1 MTNLKFSISNKNGF
15 NFSKLSGDNNRIHLN
30 EIEGYN
36 SQYGEMI
43 VHGVLIILKTLD
55 KFKIKKKISKI
66 SINFNKHG
74 SYRYEFQK
82 KIYFYK
88 KYILIKVQ
96 QNKYTICDIKIFF
109 GKINNEDLQIKK
121 YKKKNTILNPK
132 RRKFGQLKDEVVT
145 SLCYLTKYVGTI
157 YPGKYSVIKTIDI
170 IISDK
175 LNKSYLTCSSKIKK
189 RGFALIENQLIY
201 KNIIINFTTL
211 KRPYLKIKLKKPS
224 QNIVNQIKKIK
235 NNILIIGSS
244 SGIGFDILD
253 LLKNNKNIK
262 IFATYN
268 KNKKN
273 LSKFKNINILKIS
286 LPRDEN
292 KIFDFL
298 KQKNKIN
305 IYYCASPKIEIYN
318 NSLNKKKELNYFFYN
333 IVKKII
339 KIIYSKNIN
348 FFYPSTNFIND
359 KQKTNYSIIKFKCEK
374 FIENKQNSRG
384 NLNFF
389 RLSKI
394 NTKQNLSLID
404 NKLPNFRDILENNKN
419 LQNNFFFKN

>member
-1 MTNLKFSISNKNGF
+1 
-15 NFSKLSGDNNRIHLN
+15 
-30 EIEGYN
+30 
-36 SQYGEMI
+36 
-43 VHGVLIILKTLD
+43 
-55 KFKIKKKISKI
+55 IKKKISKI

-170 IISDK
+170 IIGDK

-348 FFYPSTNFIND
+348 FFY
-359 KQKTNYSIIKFKCEK
+359 
-374 FIENKQNSRG
+374 
-384 NLNFF
+384 
-389 RLSKI
+389 
-394 NTKQNLSLID
+394 
-404 NKLPNFRDILENNKN
+404 
-419 LQNNFFFKN
+419 